1 MGFKW
6 DISADLFYIYF
17 LFSSVYIIYLYNFR
31 QDEDDLGDDLFQFED
46 NKKNKLRPSRSRSV
60 KVPPKV
66 PTKAPTKPTPS
77 IISSNSK
84 IHLSSSGAES
94 EDDEDKPLRYGF

>member
-1 MGFKW
+1 MVF
-6 DISADLFYIYF
+6 
-17 LFSSVYIIYLYNFR
+17 FR

>member
-1 MGFKW
+1 MR
-6 DISADLFYIYF
+6 YF
-17 LFSSVYIIYLYNFR
+17 CSVNFFFVQFSLYNIYNIIFIYFR